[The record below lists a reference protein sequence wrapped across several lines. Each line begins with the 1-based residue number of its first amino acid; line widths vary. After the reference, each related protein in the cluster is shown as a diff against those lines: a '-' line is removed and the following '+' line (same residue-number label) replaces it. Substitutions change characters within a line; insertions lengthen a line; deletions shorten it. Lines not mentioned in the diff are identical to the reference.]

1 MFIPVAIGTLAII
14 SANYLYSLVAYS
26 DKCKD
31 DPYMAYGLGILAAMI
46 SIVAWIML
54 IRHYKDPNT
63 IMIINCIWDVG
74 GTITLLA
81 IPLFLFDFKLDTK
94 TVVGCVI
101 SVIGIIIAKI

>member
-1 MFIPVAIGTLAII
+1 MLLPILIAIFAII
-14 SANYLYSLVAYS
+14 SANYLYSIVAYS
-26 DKCKD
+26 EKCKESAFLT
-31 DPYMAYGLGILAAMI
+31 YFLGILAAMI
-46 SIVAWIML
+46 SITAWIFI
-54 IRHYKDPNT
+54 IRKYRDPNT

-94 TVVGCVI
+94 TIVGCVI